1 MSLLNEGEK
10 IWVGEEYASVTWRAE
25 DVSMIKPNWSM
36 PKCEEWLQDN
46 ERHIADRL
54 IELGWEVLDVLV
66 RQNNDEEDD
75 DE

>member
-10 IWVGEEYASVTWRAE
+10 IWVGEEYAGVTWRAE

-46 ERHIADRL
+46 EEHIAERL
-54 IELGWEVLDVLV
+54 TELGWEVLDAFLMT
-66 RQNNDEEDD
+66 EDD